1 MTRHMISLTTLRT
14 FQEYHWLMLR
24 VFYTASVE
32 RFGTAGEDAVR
43 AGVREAGRY
52 RGLRMRDL
60 PATLVEGRSPAGLI
74 RHWDAGEWELAAID
88 ETLASEGSRSDL
100 SLSLTQAPGTAELR
114 SHDCAGAAALYWPA
128 LMAGIVH
135 GYDEALAMSMSDPL
149 EQPWSLRL
157 SQAGPA
163 GQDADLR
170 LGRIEQDPVRLLE
183 MSRRTSG
190 LIAAVQMYVSRE
202 LVRRFDAA
210 GEEAVRQAAYQ
221 FGAERGSAIRRS
233 HEQAGI
239 PITLESFASKAG
251 LQERDPSEAVFVF
264 SDQQYVSAGAYYLD
278 CTYCPLQE
286 VWSYEGAEG
295 LRLGYLFDA
304 SNHRGL
310 FQSYHPETIVRWD
323 TVKSRGDT
331 VCRFRFT
338 VPSLLRPG
346 EPTPEEFGGQA
357 EELRR

>member
-1 MTRHMISLTTLRT
+1 VPNGPTISLGTLRM

-24 VFYTASVE
+24 VFYTASVA
-32 RFGTAGEDAVR
+32 RFGAAGEDAVR
-43 AGVREAGRY
+43 AGVHEAGRY
-52 RGLRMRDL
+52 RGVRMRDQ
-60 PATLVEGRSPAGLI
+60 PVTQVEGRGPASLI
-74 RHWDAGEWELAAID
+74 RHWDTGEWELAAID
-88 ETLASEGSRSDL
+88 GTLTSDGSPSEL
-100 SLSLTQAPGTAELR
+100 SLSLAQAPGTADLLG
-114 SHDCAGAAALYWPA
+114 HDCAGAAAVYWPA
-128 LMAGIVH
+128 LLAGVAE
-135 GYDEALAMSMSDPL
+135 GYDRALAVSVGDPL
-149 EQPWSLRL
+149 EQPWSIRL
-157 SQAGPA
+157 SWAAQSDPSGRA
-163 GQDADLR
+163 ADLR
-170 LGRIEQDPVRLLE
+170 LGHIEQDPVRLLE
-183 MSRRTSG
+183 MSRLTAGR
-190 LIAAVQMYVSRE
+190 IAAVQMYISRE

-264 SDQQYVSAGAYYLD
+264 SERQYVSAGAYYLD
-278 CTYCPLQE
+278 CTFCPLQE
-286 VWSYEGAEG
+286 VWSHEGAEG

-323 TVKSRGDT
+323 SVKSRGDS

-346 EPTPEEFGGQA
+346 EPTPEEFGLSA
-357 EELRR
+357 